1 MRIARAASTVF
12 FLFLFFVFSSPSQ
25 AHAQSQGRLQ
35 GTITKDGQG
44 LGGVVVL
51 VNELALSTLTDP
63 RGRFSIADVAAG
75 VYSVTLAL
83 GTHAMTETGVRV
95 TGGETT
101 LFDRSVTWDVGFAD
115 TITVVSA
122 SRRRERIVDAPGAVT
137 AVQPDTLA
145 LQGASG
151 QVPRMVA
158 ASVGVELTQNGLYD
172 FNLNTRGFNGFLTR
186 RIQTIVD
193 GRDPSIPGTS
203 SQEWWTIDALA
214 DDIETMEL
222 ARGPSAALYGPNSF
236 NGVLNVIS
244 RSPRDSQGLV
254 ARISGGDLAT
264 FKANVR
270 WAGPAGDGWFVK
282 ALAAHTRSDDFAVSR
297 VTGTEYAGLPAEIVP
312 LSEDPLRLTS
322 GALRADR
329 YFAGDGVLVIEG
341 GLAQGDGQVSMTSA
355 GRAQQ
360 RDITRSWA
368 RAAFFAPYWN
378 VTGAANRCTG
388 DSLLLGANAALLEQ
402 GTSLTVDGQIHRLWQ
417 SRGVRAV
424 GGFSLAHKRLDS
436 ADDAGVQTLYAERVT
451 SNQGALFGQVDWE
464 PNGVVKV
471 VAASRWDESDLHPA
485 QFSPKAA
492 VVFTL
497 RPGQTVRAG
506 YNRAFQVANYTE
518 LFASVPAAPPIDLSA
533 LEAAFAPVL
542 GGVSLGFSSVP
553 ILVRGNRAL
562 DVEQIRAL
570 ELGYSGV
577 LGARAL
583 LRVDYYYERVKDFI
597 SGYLPGANPA
607 FGPYRA
613 PDSLPAPVAAAFEAA
628 ANGAVPGLTT
638 LPGGAPAVV
647 LSPGNSGRVSSQ
659 GLELSLDYFVNN
671 RWRLSASYARLAHDV
686 LESSPGAEVYFNAP
700 SRRFSAGATFAHR
713 QFAGDVSLRWQGDF
727 DWVSGVFAGPVP
739 SFTVVDVNV
748 RYDLSARWQLGGT
761 IGNLFNSRHYE
772 AFGADRLRRH
782 ALVHL
787 TWRKGV

>member
-1 MRIARAASTVF
+1 VGTFALFILCLASGAF
-12 FLFLFFVFSSPSQ
+12 AQ
-25 AHAQSQGRLQ
+25 ANGRLQ
-35 GTITKDGQG
+35 GTISKDGQG
-44 LGGVVVL
+44 VGGVVVL
-51 VNELALSTLTDP
+51 VNEVGSSTLTDP
-63 RGRFSIADVAAG
+63 RGRFAIAGLPAG
-75 VYSVTLAL
+75 VYTVTLAL
-83 GTHAMTETGVRV
+83 GTQSSTETGVRIAE
-95 TGGETT
+95 GETVA
-101 LFDRSVTWDVGFAD
+101 FDRAVTWDVGFAD

-137 AVQPDTLA
+137 SVQQDTLA

-151 QVPRMVA
+151 QVPRMLA
-158 ASVGVELTQNGLYD
+158 ATVGVELAQNGLYD

-236 NGVLNVIS
+236 NGVLNVTS
-244 RSPRDSQGLV
+244 KVPRDSQGV
-254 ARISGGDLAT
+254 TARIGGGGLGT
-264 FKANVR
+264 FKTNVR
-270 WAGPAGDGWFVK
+270 WAGPAGEGWFIK
-282 ALAAHTRSDDFAVSR
+282 AQAGHTRSDDFAVSR
-297 VTGTEYAGLPAEIVP
+297 VTDIEYPGLPAEIVP
-312 LSEDPLRLTS
+312 LSENPLRLTS

-329 YFAGDGVLVIEG
+329 YFAGDARLVLEG
-341 GLAQGDGQVSMTSA
+341 GLTQGEGQVSMTSA

-368 RAAFFAPYWN
+368 RAAYFAPHWN
-378 VTGAANRCTG
+378 LTGAVNRRTG
-388 DSLLLGANAALLEQ
+388 DSLLLGANATLLEQ
-402 GTSLTVDGQIHRLWQ
+402 GTSLTFDGQIHQQWQ
-417 SRGVRAV
+417 RSRVRAV
-424 GGFSLAHKRLDS
+424 GGFSVAHKRLDS
-436 ADDAGVQTLYAERVT
+436 ADEDGRQTLYAERVT
-451 SNQGALFGQVDWE
+451 SNQGALFGQIDWDASD
-464 PNGVVKV
+464 VVKL
-471 VAASRWDESDLHPA
+471 VAAARWDESGLHPA

-492 VVFTL
+492 AVFTL
-497 RPGQTVRAG
+497 RPGQTVRVG

-518 LFASVPAAPPIDLSA
+518 LFADVPAAPPIDLSA
-533 LEAAFAPVL
+533 LESAFAPVL

-562 DVEQIRAL
+562 DVEQIRAF

-577 LGARAL
+577 LGARTL
-583 LRVDYYYERVKDFI
+583 LRADYYYARVEDFI

-613 PDSLPAPVAAAFEAA
+613 PGNVPAPVASAFEAA
-628 ANGAVPGLTT
+628 ANAAVPGLTT
-638 LPGGAPAVV
+638 LPGGGPAVV

-659 GLELSLDYFVNN
+659 GLELSLDHFVSST
-671 RWRLSASYARLAHDV
+671 WRLNASYARLAHEV

-700 SRRFSAGATFAHR
+700 AHRFSLGTTASRGR
-713 QFAGDVSLRWQGDF
+713 LAGDVSLRWQSDF
-727 DWVSGVFAGPVP
+727 EWASGVFAGPVP

-748 RYDLSARWQLGGT
+748 SYDLSPQWRLGGSLA
-761 IGNLFNSRHYE
+761 NAFNSRHYE
-772 AFGADRLRRH
+772 AFGADKLRRL
-782 ALVHL
+782 ALVFL